1 LSDAPIERFFE
12 TYAERYMA
20 SDADAI
26 AAMYEA
32 PLLAVREGKAIHL
45 GDYDAV
51 RDHLASLMD
60 AYRNAGAK
68 RATIAAL
75 NITPL
80 GRSSILTT
88 VRWNVESDD
97 GAVLRDFAT
106 SYHMLRQDLG
116 GWRILSYTNHDD

>member
-1 LSDAPIERFFE
+1 MSDAIIERFFE

-51 RDHLASLMD
+51 RAHLTSLMD

-75 NITPL
+75 SITPL

-88 VRWNVESDD
+88 VRWNVQSDD
-97 GAVLRDFAT
+97 GAELRDFAT
-106 SYHMLRQDLG
+106 SYHMLRKETG

>member
-1 LSDAPIERFFE
+1 MSDAMIERFFE

-20 SDADAI
+20 SDADEI

-51 RDHLASLMD
+51 RAHLASLMD
-60 AYRNAGAK
+60 AYRKAGAK

-88 VRWNVESDD
+88 VRWNVQSDD
-97 GAVLRDFAT
+97 GAMLRDFAT
-106 SYHMLRQDLG
+106 SYHMLRKETG

>member
-1 LSDAPIERFFE
+1 MSDALIERFFE

-20 SDADAI
+20 SDADAV

-45 GDYDAV
+45 GDHDAV
-51 RDHLASLMD
+51 RTHLASLMD
-60 AYRNAGAK
+60 AYRKAGAK

-80 GRSSILTT
+80 GRSSILAT
-88 VRWNVESDD
+88 VRWTVESDD
-97 GAVLRDFAT
+97 GTVLRDFAT
-106 SYHMLRQDLG
+106 SYQMLRQEPG
-116 GWRILSYTNHDD
+116 GWRLLSYTNHDD